1 MPNGN
6 LGGVTTQRVRH
17 GEPQPVPDPA
27 ALSDNDTTQREPTKK
42 DLASW
47 WRGFKRGNQRRDD
60 DNREHLIPL
69 IDLRADVG
77 LSNKQMKSRP
87 ALCKVL
93 CRTAKKVVIFAKK
106 LIDPPEQ
113 KGIFGVPL
121 QTSIRYANVAI
132 SLYDSEGKSYI
143 YGYVPIVVA
152 KCGIFLKEKGTK
164 SDPQLFVV
172 ESVY

>member
-1 MPNGN
+1 M
-6 LGGVTTQRVRH
+6 
-17 GEPQPVPDPA
+17 PDPA